1 MIGLA
6 FGLMEIIFKV
16 FVIFMISQEVVRNVG
31 MKIHEFFDVWKRGG
45 QTLKCIL
52 I

>member
-1 MIGLA
+1 MIGFA

-31 MKIHEFFDVWKRGG
+31 MKIHEFFDV
-45 QTLKCIL
+45 
-52 I
+52 